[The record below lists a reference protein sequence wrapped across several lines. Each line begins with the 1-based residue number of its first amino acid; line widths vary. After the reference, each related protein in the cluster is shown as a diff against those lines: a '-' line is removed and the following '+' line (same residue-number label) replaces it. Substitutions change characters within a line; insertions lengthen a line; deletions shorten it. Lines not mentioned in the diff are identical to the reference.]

1 MTDRDDGNEDLR
13 VLVGFAPLMTPEF
26 IVIATTALAGPV
38 TRDIGGLPRVLA
50 PQRRFLVVGHFAT
63 PPLPLHAVLAAF
75 LPSAACAAARRAM
88 GMRKGEH
95 ET

>member
-1 MTDRDDGNEDLR
+1 MTKRDDGNEDLR
-13 VLVGFAPLMTPEF
+13 VVVGFMLLMTPES
-26 IVIATTALAGPV
+26 IVIATTAHAGLV
-38 TRDIGGLPRVLA
+38 TRDVGGL
-50 PQRRFLVVGHFAT
+50 RRRCFLVVGRFAT
-63 PPLPLHAVLAAF
+63 PPLPPHAVLAAF